1 MLCWSWT
8 HPHVWTTDI
17 DPFIMKCVGSCLFT
31 LQTSGEDQD
40 FTQPVQKDEGLDT
53 YTWWRTLKTLPSRSF
68 FLELPGLNRPCPC
81 VMALP
86 VMHPLDLPNL
96 GFRSSALS
104 FGRGMVPKLGL
115 DGHDKGGSVIDPLP
129 SRPPSSC
136 LLPLSLL
143 PTPFWW
149 LDPLWTTT
157 SDLPNERGIPV
168 VNERAQKLPLNA
180 LRSPFLIPLNASFRH
195 QVIQAAHFAAAAYDK
210 NQTRL
215 TSWQCEKCSYLPW
228 FSTSNTTQIHLW
240 TTSSRVSRSPWT
252 PSKDEETWG
261 YLLLHPDWCVLAFK
275 GATTL
280 PLQRRL
286 VSDLLFQRTTPYTF
300 VFNQT
305 HSTFPVL
312 DTVVDRFRAFQDTWV
327 HQWIPSIHRFY
338 NASVSSQR
346 KGPSK
351 IWVVGHSMGGCL
363 ATLTALSLLNLPF
376 FPSVLPSSSTSPG
389 LKTIYVPTVDLFLFN
404 TPKFSTQALLTTLS
418 HPFLAS
424 HLHPYNLLNLLD
436 PIPKFPFPSLT
447 QTKHKKA
454 SSTTTPTPTPT
465 SFFQLIAP
473 TLLWMLQTDIAM
485 CPTPPSPTP
494 SPTPSSQGRRY
505 RQPLFPSS
513 SSTASS
519 WWVRDP
525 STKHP
530 PLSNED
536 QTKVDCHALIVY
548 TPSWKSLRKIQRHHN
563 EFLNQPHFFG
573 TSGNNPID
581 SSMEKKKKD
590 E

>member
-1 MLCWSWT
+1 MHWLPCFFQFSLFILSWSLFDHGTMALRTRHPRRLGHADPPLLTCSTWSREQRATTPHFLDSFHSFFLPISYTFTTLPFALDAQDASSSSLVTHPPLFPSSPCPWVHVMLCWSWT

-215 TSWQCEKCSYLPW
+215 TSWQCEKW
-228 FSTSNTTQIHLW
+228 
-240 TTSSRVSRSPWT
+240 
-252 PSKDEETWG
+252 
-261 YLLLHPDWCVLAFK
+261 
-275 GATTL
+275 
-280 PLQRRL
+280 
-286 VSDLLFQRTTPYTF
+286 
-300 VFNQT
+300 
-305 HSTFPVL
+305 
-312 DTVVDRFRAFQDTWV
+312 
-327 HQWIPSIHRFY
+327 
-338 NASVSSQR
+338 
-346 KGPSK
+346 
-351 IWVVGHSMGGCL
+351 
-363 ATLTALSLLNLPF
+363 
-376 FPSVLPSSSTSPG
+376 
-389 LKTIYVPTVDLFLFN
+389 
-404 TPKFSTQALLTTLS
+404 
-418 HPFLAS
+418 
-424 HLHPYNLLNLLD
+424 
-436 PIPKFPFPSLT
+436 
-447 QTKHKKA
+447 
-454 SSTTTPTPTPT
+454 
-465 SFFQLIAP
+465 
-473 TLLWMLQTDIAM
+473 
-485 CPTPPSPTP
+485 
-494 SPTPSSQGRRY
+494 
-505 RQPLFPSS
+505 
-513 SSTASS
+513 
-519 WWVRDP
+519 
-525 STKHP
+525 
-530 PLSNED
+530 
-536 QTKVDCHALIVY
+536 
-548 TPSWKSLRKIQRHHN
+548 
-563 EFLNQPHFFG
+563 
-573 TSGNNPID
+573 
-581 SSMEKKKKD
+581 
-590 E
+590 